1 MNLPILSELKNDES
15 TYITFSRA
23 YVDMDEAIANGTE
36 FYYSKI
42 VALNIPKWERGG
54 GPNSIFTDELKNIL
68 GVISESPNFIFP
80 KILQYYMENIL
91 RQKIEFR
98 EITEIAFWKTLQYMG
113 LQNPQNTVVFVND
126 VINSNFV
133 RTENNNGWNSVICQ
147 IPNFCRKIKKVSTK
161 VADGGLPLL
170 VQSDDKDTAL
180 YDTGNKEFSFASQA
194 ERTFLDFPN
203 FVFSSEEKSSF
214 DFNTLLLFY
223 RDKHG
228 VDKLHGVN
236 FIYPFEN
243 KVTFWEQPKLTQK
256 TNQANSVGYQFIFNM
271 KTCNNQASIN
281 QVQLQNEN
289 LMWWNG
295 FEETMTSL
303 NGFLEN
309 QLKQLNGKTP
319 IPNIFTD

>member
-23 YVDMDEAIANGTE
+23 YVDMDDAIANGTE
-36 FYYSKI
+36 YYYSKV
-42 VALNIPKWERGG
+42 VALNIPKWERNGSQ
-54 GPNSIFTDELKNIL
+54 NSIFTDELKNIL
-68 GVISESPNFIFP
+68 GVVSESPNFIFP
-80 KILQYYMENIL
+80 KILQYYTENIL
-91 RQKIEFR
+91 RQKTEFL
-98 EITEIAFWKTLQYMG
+98 EITEMAFWKTLQYMG
-113 LQNPQNTVVFVND
+113 LENPQDTVVFMND
-126 VINSNFV
+126 VINSNFI

-147 IPNFCRKIKKVSTK
+147 IPNFCQKLEKVSVKT
-161 VADGGLPLL
+161 VEGS
-170 VQSDDKDTAL
+170 VIVETDDKDIAL
-180 YDTGNKEFSFASQA
+180 YDSEYKNFSFSTMR
-194 ERTFLDFPN
+194 ERTILDFPN
-203 FVFSSEEKSSF
+203 FVFNNKEKSSF

-228 VDKLHGVN
+228 IDKLHGIN

-295 FEETMTSL
+295 FEETMSSL

-309 QLKQLNGKTP
+309 QLKRLNGKAP
-319 IPNIFTD
+319 IPNIYID